1 MTIINGQRI
10 IADDRTEGE
19 IHEQSAEKADA
30 HSFLRASDKADREG
44 QDQQKIR
51 RRVDDRTDS
60 ENIALQEKSQQDDP
74 RVG

>member
-1 MTIINGQRI
+1 MTIINNQRI
-10 IADDRTEGE
+10 IADDRTD
-19 IHEQSAEKADA
+19 HEQSAEKADA

-60 ENIALQEKSQQDDP
+60 ENIVLQEKSQQDDP